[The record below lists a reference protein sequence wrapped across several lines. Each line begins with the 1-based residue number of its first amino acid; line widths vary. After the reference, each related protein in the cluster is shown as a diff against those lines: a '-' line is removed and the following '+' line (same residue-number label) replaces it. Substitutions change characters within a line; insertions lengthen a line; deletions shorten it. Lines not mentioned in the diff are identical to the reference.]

1 MESLYAGLL
10 SPHGTALL
18 GLAFT
23 AAVVW
28 WSVSTFRNWYRLSH
42 VPGPF
47 LASISSLWMVKNAF
61 KGGVAPAVLNLQQF
75 GRLVRVGP
83 NYLLTDDPE
92 TLRQIASARSE
103 YYRDEWWSS
112 LSMTPGYSNL
122 ATILEIA
129 PHDKTKAKMAA
140 AYAGRDNMDMEKR
153 VDAKIMH
160 LKDVIRQRYVC
171 EGDEVKT
178 VDLARLSYYFTL
190 DVITDLSYSEAFGFL
205 DAEGDLYNYTK
216 ALDQLLKITGVISE
230 LPALR
235 KIANSALV
243 SFFLRPKFSDKSGLG
258 RLMGIARDIIEKRFE
273 SGEVNHGD
281 MLGSF
286 MRHGIQKGPAIAEAP
301 LQLIAGAETS
311 STVIRST
318 MGFLMTTPRV
328 YQKLKSHINETIQAG
343 AASSPI
349 TVEEA
354 KKLPYLQA
362 VLSEGIRMRP
372 PAPYGHYKVVPPGGD
387 TLNGLFIPEGTA
399 VGHNSFSMMRRKEIF
414 GEDVEIFRPERWL
427 ECTDAQR
434 QQMDRTID
442 IHFGGGRWMCAGK
455 LVAYTELYK
464 IYFELLREFDFQ
476 LVNPSKPYRE
486 DSFVLW
492 RQRDMH
498 VRVSK
503 AG

>member
-258 RLMGIARDIIEKRFE
+258 RLMGF
-273 SGEVNHGD
+273 VTT
-281 MLGSF
+281 
-286 MRHGIQKGPAIAEAP
+286 AP
-301 LQLIAGAETS
+301 LNIPTRELI
-311 STVIRST
+311 
-318 MGFLMTTPRV
+318 
-328 YQKLKSHINETIQAG
+328 
-343 AASSPI
+343 
-349 TVEEA
+349 
-354 KKLPYLQA
+354 
-362 VLSEGIRMRP
+362 
-372 PAPYGHYKVVPPGGD
+372 
-387 TLNGLFIPEGTA
+387 
-399 VGHNSFSMMRRKEIF
+399 
-414 GEDVEIFRPERWL
+414 
-427 ECTDAQR
+427 
-434 QQMDRTID
+434 
-442 IHFGGGRWMCAGK
+442 
-455 LVAYTELYK
+455 
-464 IYFELLREFDFQ
+464 
-476 LVNPSKPYRE
+476 
-486 DSFVLW
+486 
-492 RQRDMH
+492 
-498 VRVSK
+498 
-503 AG
+503 